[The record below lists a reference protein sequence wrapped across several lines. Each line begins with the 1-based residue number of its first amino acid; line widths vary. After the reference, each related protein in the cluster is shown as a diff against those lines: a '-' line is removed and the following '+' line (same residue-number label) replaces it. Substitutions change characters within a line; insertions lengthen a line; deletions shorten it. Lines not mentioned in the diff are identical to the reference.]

1 MVSRRRRKV
10 NQLFAND
17 LSFLNP
23 QLLSREAILRLL
35 PRLVVSRLVVRDF
48 SPTPALFGDVIQIPR
63 PGQFVMT
70 RKDGICDS
78 IVVQD
83 VTGDRVQARLDQW
96 PQVSFRVC
104 DGETR
109 DVPTLIEQELD
120 PAIQALAEGLDAIDF
135 GHVVSPWSHKWN
147 CFYARSSPRGH

>member
-1 MVSRRRRKV
+1 MMYRWRITKRIVISTSVKPDIEVKMVSRRRRKV

-96 PQVSFRVC
+96 
-104 DGETR
+104 
-109 DVPTLIEQELD
+109 
-120 PAIQALAEGLDAIDF
+120 
-135 GHVVSPWSHKWN
+135 
-147 CFYARSSPRGH
+147 